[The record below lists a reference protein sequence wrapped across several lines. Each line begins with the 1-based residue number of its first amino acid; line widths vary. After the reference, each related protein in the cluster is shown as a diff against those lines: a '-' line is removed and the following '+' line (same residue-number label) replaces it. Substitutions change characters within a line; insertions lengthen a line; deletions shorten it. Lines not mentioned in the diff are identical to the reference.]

1 MTREALEATLFP
13 IRDPAVMRKFQS
25 LNPNTSHVKAG
36 SMIVL
41 SDPSYTSCTYQEAQL
56 MQAAREV
63 DASLDALTPDEADF
77 LFRHG

>member
-25 LNPNTSHVKAG
+25 LNLNTSHVKAG

-41 SDPSYTSCTYQEAQL
+41 SDPSNTSCTYQEAQL
-56 MQAAREV
+56 MQAARQV
-63 DASLDALTPDEADF
+63 DASLMP
-77 LFRHG
+77 